1 MTMSSWPRRLEQTF
15 LGWLPD
21 PWRSRLRHTHAGHKA
36 AVRGMVWLS
45 VFVLAAKGVAAFKEM
60 AVAYR
65 FGTAEALEGYL
76 LAFNLASWL
85 ISLLYSIMYFALVP
99 ALVRQ
104 QTAPD
109 GGRAWQRQ
117 ITAWVW
123 VAALMAAAIVAA
135 LLPLFIRSGWLGL
148 APAGRQAA
156 LVTTPVLSVVTGL
169 GVLASWHACQLM
181 SRQRHANTFLEAM
194 PAAGI
199 LVAVL
204 LVPAAA
210 VDSLLWGTLAGFL
223 AQWVLLMGVTRAIGL
238 PVAPTVSTTWPLDR
252 ALGQSAGWLLAAQLV
267 SGMGGVIDQI
277 ILAHLHAGALATF
290 GYANRVMALVLTL
303 TATVVGRA
311 LLPVLAGL
319 SAADA
324 YAVARRWAGWL
335 FGLGVLGAVL
345 IIASA
350 PFAIAL
356 LFERGAFTPDD
367 TVQTARLLMGMALQL
382 PLYLAGTVW
391 VQWLLTRPG
400 HGQVMWWA
408 AACSVMAKLAVTLG
422 LIVLADWQA
431 QAVVAGLVA
440 ATVAYFVPL
449 RYLRRCP

>member
-1 MTMSSWPRRLEQTF
+1 
-15 LGWLPD
+15 
-21 PWRSRLRHTHAGHKA
+21 
-36 AVRGMVWLS
+36 MVWLS
-45 VFVLAAKGVAAFKEM
+45 VFVLAAKGVAALKEI

-65 FGTAEALEGYL
+65 YGTGEVLEGYL
-76 LAFNLASWL
+76 LAFNLASWPAGIL
-85 ISLLYSIMYFALVP
+85 FSVMHFVLVP

-104 QTAPD
+104 QSAPD

-117 ITAWVW
+117 VTAWVW

-156 LVTTPVLSVVTGL
+156 LVATPVLSVVTGL

-277 ILAHLHAGALATF
+277 ILAHLPAGALATF

-303 TATVVGRA
+303 TATVAGRA

-319 SAADA
+319 SADDA
-324 YAVARRWAGWL
+324 RAVARRWAGWL
-335 FGLGVLGAVL
+335 FGAGALGAVL
-345 IIASA
+345 IVASA
-350 PFAIAL
+350 PFVIEL
-356 LFERGAFTPDD
+356 LFERGAFTAND
-367 TVQTARLLMGMALQL
+367 TAQTAGLLMGMALQL
-382 PLYLAGTVW
+382 PFYLAGAVW
-391 VQWLLTRPG
+391 MQWLLTRPG
-400 HGQVMWWA
+400 HGRPLWWA
-408 AACSVMAKLAVTLG
+408 AVSGVVAKLTVTLG
-422 LIVLADWQA
+422 LIVFAGWQA
-431 QAVVAGLVA
+431 PAVVAGLVA
-440 ATVAYFVPL
+440 ASIAYFIPL
-449 RYLRRCP
+449 LLRSRVQ